1 MNLED
6 KAREYAEGK
15 SSASVFRDTHI
26 RDFKAGYREG
36 LKDGELLRL
45 LKDSTDALKWY
56 LDNSTSELTEPF
68 FNIGMNQITAIG
80 FIYTAKSITRFK
92 EIEESK
98 GFAEYYLIGTLFSIL
113 YVVVAYLIIIAV

>member
-1 MNLED
+1 MSLED

-68 FNIGMNQITAIG
+68 FNIGMNQIT
-80 FIYTAKSITRFK
+80 
-92 EIEESK
+92 ENEN
-98 GFAEYYLIGTLFSIL
+98 LINQLSCPHKDEDIQHIDNFSDRM
-113 YVVVAYLIIIAV
+113 VCKCGKTF

>member
-26 RDFKAGYREG
+26 RDFKAGYEEG
-36 LKDGELLRL
+36 FKDSELLRL
-45 LKDSTDALKWY
+45 LKDSTYALKWY

-68 FNIGMNQITAIG
+68 FNIGMNQIV
-80 FIYTAKSITRFK
+80 
-92 EIEESK
+92 ENEELIDK
-98 GFAEYYLIGTLFSIL
+98 LNCPHKNEYIQHIDNFSDRM
-113 YVVVAYLIIIAV
+113 VCRCGKKF